1 MARVSSSTRAWMSS
15 GTRIG
20 GPAGRGSGPIVAAM
34 EAQWGQSVA
43 TPPSCA
49 PAYLD
54 NNHRATACTP
64 MTNMMAPVRDPWHQ
78 AQEPVEPALAFLLV
92 EAFEVGLQLLL
103 GRPLE
108 QGVEPRAFLDPD
120 PLSASR
126 TTTKKN
132 SARNS
137 RPVTTE
143 LVKVVAKMITN
154 SVEMPLYRP

>member
-1 MARVSSSTRAWMSS
+1 MHADD
-15 GTRIG
+15 
-20 GPAGRGSGPIVAAM
+20 
-34 EAQWGQSVA
+34 EH
-43 TPPSCA
+43 
-49 PAYLD
+49 D
-54 NNHRATACTP
+54 
-64 MTNMMAPVRDPWHQ
+64 MAPVRDPWHQ

-143 LVKVVAKMITN
+143 IVKVVAKMITN